1 MKVGIIVYPGSNC
14 DADAMHVSKEVMGFE
29 TDYIWHADKKF
40 KKEYDLIIIPGG
52 FSYGDYLR
60 SGAIAR
66 FANIMD
72 EVIKHAN
79 QGGYLLGICNGF
91 QILLEANLLPG
102 AMLRNNHLKFRCEYV
117 NLRVENNNTP
127 FTNKAEKGQMLRIPI
142 AHMDGNYYADAK
154 TIEELNNNNQIILRY
169 VNEDGVVTDE
179 ANPNGAIQN
188 IAGIV
193 NKKGNIC
200 GMMPHP
206 ERAAECMLGSDDGR
220 MIFESI
226 LNHWGDKK

>member
-14 DADAMHVSKEVMGFE
+14 DADAMHVSSEVMGFE

-40 KKEYDLIIIPGG
+40 SKDYDLIIIPGG

-72 EVIKHAN
+72 EVVKHAN
-79 QGGYLLGICNGF
+79 RGGYLLGICNGF

-117 NLRVENNNTP
+117 NLRVENNQTP
-127 FTNKAEKGQMLRIPI
+127 FTNKLEKGQIIKVPI
-142 AHMDGNYYADAK
+142 AHMDGNYFADEK
-154 TIEELNNNNQIILRY
+154 TIKELNDNNQIIFRY
-169 VNEDGVVTDE
+169 VNEQGKATKE

-193 NKKGNIC
+193 NRQGNVC

-206 ERAAECMLGSDDGR
+206 ERAAEDILGSKDGKL
-220 MIFESI
+220 IFQSI
-226 LNHWGDKK
+226 LSHWGDK

>member
-14 DADAMHVSKEVMGFE
+14 DADAMHVSSEVMGFE

-40 KKEYDLIIIPGG
+40 SKDYDLIIIPGG

-72 EVIKHAN
+72 EVVKHAN
-79 QGGYLLGICNGF
+79 RGGYLLGICNGF

-117 NLRVENNNTP
+117 NLKVENNQTP
-127 FTNKAEKGQMLRIPI
+127 FTNKLEKGQIIKVPI
-142 AHMDGNYYADAK
+142 AHMDGNYFADEK
-154 TIEELNNNNQIILRY
+154 TIKELNDNNQIILRY
-169 VNEDGVVTDE
+169 VNEQGKATKE

-193 NKKGNIC
+193 NKQGNIC

-206 ERAAECMLGSDDGR
+206 ERAAEDILGSKDGKL
-220 MIFESI
+220 IFQSI
-226 LNHWGDKK
+226 LSHWGDK